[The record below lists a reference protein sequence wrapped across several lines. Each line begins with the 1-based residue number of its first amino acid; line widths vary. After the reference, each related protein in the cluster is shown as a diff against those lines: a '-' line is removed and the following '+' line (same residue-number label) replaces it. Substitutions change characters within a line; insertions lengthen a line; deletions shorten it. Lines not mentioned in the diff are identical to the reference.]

1 MLEIH
6 HFRLG
11 LTNFKTAS
19 DTTFWPELRGDWAA
33 MTNAS
38 KRMKTGTATALIAV
52 LQLLIAVT
60 TARVHPHVFAEAK
73 LEITVEP
80 NGKVVKLS
88 HVWRFDD
95 VFSETV
101 MFEFDKDAD
110 GKISPDEQAEISK
123 TILESTGEY
132 NYFEAVI
139 NNGKDM
145 DMAKPA
151 DLLASFDSK
160 VLVISY
166 SNAPREPM
174 LMKGTVSFGV
184 YDPTFYT
191 AIDFIDDT
199 DITIKG
205 APPACKGKVVRP
217 DADEALAQNQGN
229 LTDAFFNDPQGTD
242 MSKIFATRLELT
254 CP

>member
-1 MLEIH
+1 
-6 HFRLG
+6 
-11 LTNFKTAS
+11 
-19 DTTFWPELRGDWAA
+19 

-38 KRMKTGTATALIAV
+38 NRMRTGTATALIAA
-52 LQLLIAVT
+52 LQLLLTVT
-60 TARVHPHVFAEAK
+60 PAQVHPHVFAEAK
-73 LEITVEP
+73 LDITVEP

-110 GKISPDEQAEISK
+110 GKISPAEQAEISK
-123 TILESTGEY
+123 TIVESTGEY

-139 NNGKDM
+139 YNGKDM

-166 SNAPREPM
+166 SNAPVEPV

-191 AIDFIDDT
+191 AIDFIEDT

-205 APPACKGKVVRP
+205 APPACKGKVIRP

>member
-1 MLEIH
+1 
-6 HFRLG
+6 
-11 LTNFKTAS
+11 
-19 DTTFWPELRGDWAA
+19 

-38 KRMKTGTATALIAV
+38 NRMRTGTATALIAA
-52 LQLLIAVT
+52 LQLLLTVT
-60 TARVHPHVFAEAK
+60 PAQVHPHVFAEAK
-73 LEITVEP
+73 LDITVEP

-110 GKISPDEQAEISK
+110 GKISPAEQAEISK
-123 TILESTGEY
+123 TIVESTGEY

-139 NNGKDM
+139 YNGKDM

-151 DLLASFDSK
+151 DLSASFDNK

-166 SNAPREPM
+166 SNAPVEPV

-191 AIDFIDDT
+191 AIDFIEDT

-205 APPACKGKVVRP
+205 APPACKGKVIRP

>member
-1 MLEIH
+1 
-6 HFRLG
+6 
-11 LTNFKTAS
+11 
-19 DTTFWPELRGDWAA
+19 

-38 KRMKTGTATALIAV
+38 NRMRTGTATALIAA
-52 LQLLIAVT
+52 LQLLLTVT
-60 TARVHPHVFAEAK
+60 PAQVHPHVFAEAK
-73 LEITVEP
+73 LDITVEP

-110 GKISPDEQAEISK
+110 GKISPAEQAEISK
-123 TILESTGEY
+123 TIVESTGEY

-139 NNGKDM
+139 YNGKDM
-145 DMAKPA
+145 DMAKPG
-151 DLLASFDSK
+151 DLSASFDNK

-166 SNAPREPM
+166 SNAPVEPV

-191 AIDFIDDT
+191 AIDFIEDT

-205 APPACKGKVVRP
+205 APPACKGKVIRP

>member
-1 MLEIH
+1 MK
-6 HFRLG
+6 
-11 LTNFKTAS
+11 FKTV
-19 DTTFWPELRGDWAA
+19 AA
-33 MTNAS
+33 AALPM
-38 KRMKTGTATALIAV
+38 MFIATPA
-52 LQLLIAVT
+52 Q
-60 TARVHPHVFAEAK
+60 VHPHVFAEAK
-73 LEITVEP
+73 LEISVEP
-80 NGKVVKLS
+80 NGKVKSLS

-95 VFSETV
+95 LFSETV

-110 GKISPDEQAEISK
+110 GKISPPEQAEISK
-123 TILESTGEY
+123 TIVESTGEY

-139 NNGKDM
+139 GNGKEIKM
-145 DMAKPA
+145 ERPK
-151 DLLASFDSK
+151 DLSATFDNK
-160 VLVISY
+160 ILVISY
-166 SNAPREPM
+166 SNAPVDPL

-205 APPACKGKVVRP
+205 APPSCTSKLIRP
-217 DADEALAQNQGN
+217 DADEALAQNQGS

-242 MSKIFATRLELT
+242 MSKIFATRLELA